1 MGNVLL
7 CTATRLLGLV
17 EDAFRSLLAAR
28 QRNDEAR
35 QRSEELRQTQFEQRE
50 QQQHEESRRQ
60 SAHLNKMV
68 DSLQET
74 VVLQNGAIRRMQQLA
89 EQSGKL
95 LFILCHSISSH
106 KQNV

>member
-1 MGNVLL
+1 MNYSSFYYFILGDRLRDDILEADNTMGNVLL

-17 EDAFRSLLAAR
+17 EDPFRSLLAAR

-68 DSLQET
+68 ESLQET
-74 VVLQNGAIRRMQQLA
+74 VVLQ
-89 EQSGKL
+89 
-95 LFILCHSISSH
+95 
-106 KQNV
+106 